1 MTIPHVRAGSVNE
14 APLTA
19 LSQLC
24 TATQE
29 GAVAIDGD
37 TTIDRQTFA
46 RDVAALAGRLG
57 PAQGRRWIV
66 ADANA
71 YRLAVGIFGVL
82 HAGAD
87 AVLPANLGAGHIT
100 GLAGQAA
107 GIITGEQDL
116 AKLAGALPPHGHDAT
131 TMTRAPSLGPLDPAQ
146 ARVILHTS
154 GTTGVPVAVEKPLRC
169 LEAEMTAQTLREPL
183 PVGSTV
189 VATVPP
195 YHIYGLLF
203 RVLWPLATGRPF
215 AAATIAYPEQL
226 MAAAVRW
233 PGCTLISSPAFL
245 KRAVEALDL
254 DRLHQDLGP
263 VFSSGGPLPP
273 SVAATYN
280 ARLATPIIEVYGSTE
295 TGGIA
300 TRSVVNAAAPPPWKP
315 LPMVDVKA
323 TDTGHLLAVRSP
335 FLSADGWFQTSDRA
349 ELLDDGGFVLQG
361 RADRVAKVEDHRVS
375 LPEIDQRLCD
385 NALVEAART
394 VVLAQGPSARQVL
407 GAVIVLPDAGWQQL
421 ADTGALRTE
430 LTAMLRPYYAAAV
443 LPRRWR
449 FVRQIPEDARGKT
462 NDAALAALFEPDLGR
477 VTEPVFVD
485 TKADGM
491 DVSLEIELP
500 QDLSCFDG
508 HFDGAPILPGV
519 VQIDWAIKYARRHFD
534 IPDRFSRIEA
544 LKFFN
549 VLTAGDRVH
558 LNLNYD
564 PQTATLR
571 FQFLG
576 TEKKYSGGRVK
587 FGGAP

>member
-1 MTIPHVRAGSVNE
+1 MTIPHVKAGTVNHP
-14 APLTA
+14 PLTA
-19 LSQLC
+19 LSQLF
-24 TATQE
+24 TGAQE
-29 GAVAIDGD
+29 GTVAIDGD

-57 PAQGRRWIV
+57 PARGQRWIV

-82 HAGAD
+82 HTGAD
-87 AVLPANLGAGHIT
+87 AVLPANLGAGHIAR
-100 GLAGQAA
+100 LAKQAA

-116 AKLAGALPPHGHDAT
+116 AELAGTLPPHGHDAT
-131 TMTRAPSLGPLDPAQ
+131 DAPGLGPLDPAR

-154 GTTGVPVAVEKPLRC
+154 GTTGAPVAVEKPLRC
-169 LEAEMTAQTLREPL
+169 LEAEITAQTQREPL
-183 PVGSTV
+183 TAGSTV

-245 KRAVEALDL
+245 KRAVEALDM

-273 SVAATYN
+273 SVGATYN
-280 ARLATPIIEVYGSTE
+280 ARLTTPIVEVYGSTE

-300 TRSVVNAAAPPPWKP
+300 TRSVVDAAAPPPWKP
-315 LPMVDVKA
+315 LPMVEVKA
-323 TDTGHLLAVRSP
+323 ADTGHLLAVRSP

-349 ELLDDGGFVLQG
+349 ELLDDGDFVLQG

-385 NALVEAART
+385 NALVEDART
-394 VVLAQGPSARQVL
+394 VVLAQGRSARQVL
-407 GAVIVLPDAGWQQL
+407 GAVLVLSDAGWQQL
-421 ADTGALRTE
+421 ADTVALRTG

-462 NDAALAALFEPDLGR
+462 SDAALAALFEPDLGR

-485 TKADGM
+485 TNANGT

-500 QDLSCFDG
+500 QDLSYFDG

-549 VLTAGDRVH
+549 VQTAGDRVH
-558 LNLNYD
+558 LNLNYNR
-564 PQTATLR
+564 QTATLR
-571 FQFLG
+571 FQFLDI
-576 TEKKYSGGRVK
+576 EKKYSVGRVK